1 MKLRTSITLAAILA
15 GVCAC
20 GGIICGWRAYG
31 ISNGAVSGVSLPDN
45 RPGAPKTP
53 APARRELLTEAE
65 ALHRANSITNFS
77 SYGAP
82 PKPPETAQ
90 QSGGS

>member
-1 MKLRTSITLAAILA
+1 MKLRTSVFLAGFLAAIC
-15 GVCAC
+15 VS
-20 GGIICGWRAYG
+20 GGILCGWRAYG

-45 RPGAPKTP
+45 RPGAAKTP
-53 APARRELLTEAE
+53 APARTKLLTEAE

-82 PKPPETAQ
+82 PKPA
-90 QSGGS
+90 GGS